1 MVAMLFYV
9 DTLPDTGAVAV
20 VDGDE
25 GFHAATVRRIR
36 PGEQLVL
43 GDGVGRLARCV
54 VEQAGRGGLRARV
67 LRRWSVPPVR
77 PPVTVVQ
84 ALPKSER
91 SELAIELATEAGA
104 DAFLAWQAARC
115 VANWDGARVDKGLR
129 RWRAVVRSAA
139 RQSRRARIP
148 PVDGVLSTPMLVQR
162 VREEVAAG
170 AAVLVLHEEATERI
184 VDIAAAQAGSLMLV
198 VGPEGGIAP
207 DELAAL
213 TDAGA
218 VAVRLGPT
226 VLRTS
231 TAAAVAL
238 GAVGVL
244 TSRWDA
250 SASDCEYSGGRSRR
264 RRGVGR
270 TDRRPDARHIRYRRH
285 HQLRGHADQRHRDLL
300 NAKCRRLGRRTA
312 RCRRGG

>member
-1 MVAMLFYV
+1 MVATLFYI
-9 DTLPDTGAVAV
+9 DALPDPGALAV

-43 GDGVGRLARCV
+43 GDGAGGLARCL
-54 VEQAGRGGLRARV
+54 VERTGRDGLHARV
-67 LRRWSVPPVR
+67 LGRWSVAPGQPL
-77 PPVTVVQ
+77 VTVVL

-115 VANWDGARVDKGLR
+115 VANWQGARLDKGLR
-129 RWRAVVRSAA
+129 RWRAVARSAA
-139 RQSRRARIP
+139 RQSRRAHIP
-148 PVDGVLSTPMLVQR
+148 SVDGVLSTAALTQWIR
-162 VREEVAAG
+162 DEVAAG
-170 AAVLVLHEEATERI
+170 AMVLALHESATDRLAD
-184 VDIAAAQAGSLMLV
+184 VTVAQANSLSFV

-207 DELAAL
+207 DEIAAL

-218 VAVRLGPT
+218 MAVRLGPQ

-238 GAVGVL
+238 GALGVL
-244 TSRWDA
+244 TSRWDG
-250 SASDCEYSGGRSRR
+250 SSS
-264 RRGVGR
+264 V
-270 TDRRPDARHIRYRRH
+270 
-285 HQLRGHADQRHRDLL
+285 
-300 NAKCRRLGRRTA
+300 
-312 RCRRGG
+312 